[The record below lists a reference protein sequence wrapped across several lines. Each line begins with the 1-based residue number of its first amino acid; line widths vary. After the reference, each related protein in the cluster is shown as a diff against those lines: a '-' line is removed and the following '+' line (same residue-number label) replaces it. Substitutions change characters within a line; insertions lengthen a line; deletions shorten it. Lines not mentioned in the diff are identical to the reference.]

1 LPYPFFVLVLKAR
14 ILCLH
19 KFLFFVK
26 IFWMARSPG
35 ISAAVVHGESQ
46 LQEAK
51 DDQSFEDQQMHFD
64 VP

>member
-1 LPYPFFVLVLKAR
+1 
-14 ILCLH
+14 
-19 KFLFFVK
+19 
-26 IFWMARSPG
+26 MARSPG

-64 VP
+64 VPLGHN